1 MPKNTNENDILSKL
15 EYIGLD
21 LGKIPAF
28 LKKVK
33 KPDYKPLKIVDENN
47 YKIYKY
53 IPITKIQILL
63 THTNRLNEIGEK
75 YLKSDTISAYLD
87 SKSEENII
95 KYTTFLKML
104 KQVDLEKI
112 EDIENQQKIMQKQ
125 NPFLVKYK
133 GNYLWQIYYSDIED
147 TYFMMVPTEDLEY
160 ATFFYLLKKQIE
172 LKKAGKEEYIFVPIS
187 YEDYSEEILR
197 KSQISDIEK
206 YLWELTKNWSSIY
219 EVYDKKGNPSI
230 QILGRVEVYEKIE
243 SEYKIILKTN
253 QEALEFYKLL
263 KALFILQIELP
274 HYYNFKAKI
283 NAKGALEF
291 EYKKKKIT
299 YDSLMEIMVKEYENA
314 KQEIEKEV
322 KQKQNL
328 EKEFRELKRECYQK
342 EQEYLSKERL
352 IATYLECKKTFL
364 GKVKYFFKAKKLK
377 SDLKKAQKDYEKIN
391 NKPTQENANINNEE
405 KDKETKGQDKL
416 TNKIA
421 NGKEVIDKN
430 NTNEEIQ
437 NKIDTIT
444 FLNKEYYTIEEI
456 IDIYKK
462 LDEILQIVKNLE
474 LDSKAQQRKID
485 SLTKK
490 IENASLYIEEID
502 KHEKSIF
509 EFWKFANKDEQ
520 TLLQAPQGE
529 IASENN
535 KLEKVFDYKEDF
547 EEMGKIIDK
556 KQRSLFSKQEADS
569 IYIATTELLEILNN
583 YENEEAFEQS
593 LNNLKKQAGEERRLF
608 SKENFDLFGNV
619 SVDSTKIQLLAG
631 KKHRESKKDKFKIL
645 DITKNLE
652 LEEYKDRILEILKQI
667 YNVFEK
673 ASSPVSMPVYVVANE
688 DFKENLI
695 QVCYM
700 KPEEAILNSKE
711 KQIELYRFNIKEQM
725 PIVYFTNSIY
735 YDNYNKTLP
744 QGMDIEAKCLINLAQ
759 YELDLKQK
767 DTFRVMNLEDE
778 FKGETLGIKVCEYD
792 IRKKV
797 EQ

>member
-33 KPDYKPLKIVDENN
+33 KPEYKPLKIVDENN

-63 THTNRLNEIGEK
+63 THTNRLNEFGEK
-75 YLKSDTISAYLD
+75 YLKSDTISSYLD

-172 LKKAGKEEYIFVPIS
+172 LKKAKKEEYIFVPIS

-219 EVYDKKGNPSI
+219 EVHDKKGNPSI
-230 QILGRVEVYEKIE
+230 QILGNVEVYEKIE

-253 QEALEFYKLL
+253 EEALEFYKLM

-274 HYYNFKAKI
+274 HYYNFKVKI
-283 NAKGALEF
+283 NAKGTLEF

-299 YDSLMEIMVKEYENA
+299 YDSLMELMIREYENA
-314 KQEIEKEV
+314 KQQIEKEL

-328 EKEFRELKRECYQK
+328 EKEFSRLKREAYEK

-352 IATYLECKKTFL
+352 IATYLECKKTFF

-377 SDLKKAQKDYEKIN
+377 SDLKR
-391 NKPTQENANINNEE
+391 TQNDNHEEIISKNEE
-405 KDKETKGQDKL
+405 T
-416 TNKIA
+416 
-421 NGKEVIDKN
+421 
-430 NTNEEIQ
+430 Q
-437 NKIDTIT
+437 NKEDTIT

-474 LDSKAQQRKID
+474 LDSKAQKRKID

-520 TLLQAPQGE
+520 TLLQAPEEE
-529 IASENN
+529 ISAKNN
-535 KLEKVFDYKEDF
+535 KLEKVFDYKEDL
-547 EEMGKIIDK
+547 EEIGKLIDK
-556 KQRSLFSKQEADS
+556 EQRNIITKQEADS

-583 YENEEAFEQS
+583 YENEEAFVKS
-593 LNNLKKQAGEERRLF
+593 LNDLKKQAMEERRLF
-608 SKENFDLFGNV
+608 NKENFDLFGNV
-619 SVDSTKIQLLAG
+619 SEDATKILVLAG
-631 KKHRESKKDKFKIL
+631 KKHRETKKDKFKIL

-652 LEEYKDRILEILKQI
+652 LEEYKDKILEILKQI

-673 ASSPVSMPVYVVANE
+673 VASPVSTSVYLLQE
-688 DFKENLI
+688 ESFKENPL
-695 QVCYM
+695 QVCYIN
-700 KPEEAILNSKE
+700 PEEAIEEAKE
-711 KQIELYRFNIKEQM
+711 KKIELYRLNIKEKM
-725 PIVYFTNSIY
+725 PVIYFTNTIY

-744 QGMDIEAKCLINLAQ
+744 LGMDIKAKCLINIAE

-767 DTFRVMNLEDE
+767 DTFRIMNLEDE
-778 FKGETLGIKVCEYD
+778 FKGTTVEIKVSEYD

-797 EQ
+797 E